1 MNVDLSELKALA
13 TVAKRDP
20 YDLVAANDYGMA
32 MPPAVTLELIAE
44 IERQR
49 LINAEGCKPDS
60 TIQPFGMTYA
70 RATSCHS
77 LDTAEGCKP
86 DLILLPPTLPS
97 FVASSIRKA
106 MEHSAAGGIDAE
118 ISIGTTRLRVTYHGI
133 KWYHDLRHCNQ
144 WEPLAIEE
152 FDNHLSAALNYY
164 QAFEVD
170 HD

>member
-1 MNVDLSELKALA
+1 MNVDLSETKALA
-13 TVAKRDP
+13 TLAKRDP
-20 YDLVAANDYGMA
+20 YDHVAANDYGMA

-49 LINAEGCKPDS
+49 LMN
-60 TIQPFGMTYA
+60 
-70 RATSCHS
+70 
-77 LDTAEGCKP
+77 AEGCKP

-106 MEHSAAGGIDAE
+106 MEHSAVGGIDAE

-152 FDNHLSAALNYY
+152 FDNHLSAALNYH